1 METIEHVIQQPAKR
15 VHQTPLLFQ
24 HGAWHGAWCW
34 QAWMDYFA
42 SLGYETH
49 AISLPG
55 HGNSSMH
62 KKHLNLYSFKDY
74 VNTLSDQ
81 IESIS
86 PQPVV
91 IAHSLGGA
99 VLQKYL
105 ENHSMPGAVFLSTLP
120 SNGILS
126 MCLRLLQRHPLPI
139 LSGILKLNFY
149 EWVKTPKLAQELFL
163 NKDTQIDIIS
173 FQKQLVG
180 ESAMV
185 AVGLLFPFAKVNPNE
200 SPMLFISGDKDAVF
214 TLKEQDRTAKKY
226 DSKNLVIENQAHNLM
241 MESAWKQVADVI
253 DNWLTYEL
261 ALP

>member
-1 METIEHVIQQPAKR
+1 VETIEHVVRQPEKR
-15 VHQTPLLFQ
+15 VHKTPLLLQ

-34 QAWMDYFA
+34 QSWMDYFA
-42 SLGYETH
+42 SLGYEVH

-62 KKHLNLYSFKDY
+62 KKHINFYAFKDY

-81 IESIS
+81 IETIS

-91 IAHSLGGA
+91 VAHSLGGA

-105 ENHSMPGAVFLSTLP
+105 ESHSLPGAVFLATLP
-120 SNGILS
+120 SNGIFP
-126 MCLRLLQRHPLPI
+126 MCLRLLQRHPIPI

-149 EWVKTPKLAQELFL
+149 EWVKTPQLAQALFL
-163 NKDTQIDIIS
+163 NKDTQIDTVS

-185 AVGLLFPFAKVNPNE
+185 AVQLLFPFAKVNPNQ
-200 SPMLFISGDKDAVF
+200 SPTLFISADKDAVF
-214 TLKEQDRTAKKY
+214 TMQEEDRTAKRY
-226 DSKNLVIENQAHNLM
+226 NAKNLIIENQAHDLM
-241 MESAWKQVADVI
+241 LETAWKQVADGVN
-253 DNWLTYEL
+253 NWITQEL

>member
-1 METIEHVIQQPAKR
+1 
-15 VHQTPLLFQ
+15 
-24 HGAWHGAWCW
+24 
-34 QAWMDYFA
+34 
-42 SLGYETH
+42 
-49 AISLPG
+49 
-55 HGNSSMH
+55 MH
-62 KKHLNLYSFKDY
+62 KRHINFYSFKEY
-74 VNTLSDQ
+74 VDTLSDQ
-81 IESIS
+81 IDTVS
-86 PQPVV
+86 PKPVV

-105 ENHSMPGAVFLSTLP
+105 ENHSIPGAVLLSTLP

-126 MCLRLLQRHPLPI
+126 MCLRLLQRHPMPI

-149 EWVKTPKLAQELFL
+149 EWVKTPVLAQELFL
-163 NKDTQIDIIS
+163 KKDTQIDIVS

-185 AVGLLFPFAKVNPNE
+185 AVQLLFPFAKVNPNK

-214 TLKEQDRTAKKY
+214 TRKEEDRTARKY
-226 DSKNLVIENQAHNLM
+226 NSKNLIIENQTHDLM

-253 DNWLTYEL
+253 DNWITHEL

>member
-1 METIEHVIQQPAKR
+1 METIEHIIRQPAKR
-15 VHQTPLLFQ
+15 EHQTPLLFL

-34 QAWMDYFA
+34 QSWMDYFP

-62 KKHLNLYSFKDY
+62 KRHINFYAFKDY
-74 VNTLSDQ
+74 VSALCDQ
-81 IESIS
+81 IKTIV
-86 PQPVV
+86 PKPVV
-91 IAHSLGGA
+91 IGHSLGGA

-105 ENHSMPGAVFLSTLP
+105 ENHSIPGAVLLSTLP
-120 SNGILS
+120 SHGILP

-149 EWVKTPKLAQELFL
+149 EWVKTPELAQELFL
-163 NKDTQIDIIS
+163 NKDTQINITS

-180 ESAMV
+180 ESARV
-185 AVGLLFPFAKVNPNE
+185 AVRLLFPFAKVNPNK
-200 SPMLFISGDKDAVF
+200 SPMLCISGDKDAIF
-214 TLKEQDRTAKKY
+214 TMKDEDRTAKRY
-226 DSKNLVIENQAHNLM
+226 NSKNLIIENQAHDLM

-253 DNWLTYEL
+253 DNWITHEL

>member
-1 METIEHVIQQPAKR
+1 MESIEHVIRQPAKR
-15 VHQTPLLFQ
+15 IHQTPLLLQ

-34 QAWMDYFA
+34 QTWMDYFA

-55 HGNSSMH
+55 HGQSSMH
-62 KKHLNLYSFKDY
+62 KKHLNFYSFQEY

-81 IESIS
+81 IGTIS
-86 PQPVV
+86 PKPVV

-105 ENHSMPGAVFLSTLP
+105 ESHSLPGAVLLSTLP
-120 SNGILS
+120 SNGILP
-126 MCLRLLQRHPLPI
+126 MCLRLLRRHPVPI

-149 EWVKTPKLAQELFL
+149 EWVKTPELAQALFL
-163 NKDTQIDIIS
+163 NKDTQIDITA

-185 AVGLLFPFAKVNPNE
+185 AVRLLFPFAKVNRHR
-200 SPMLFISGDKDAVF
+200 SPILLISGEKNAVF
-214 TLKEQDRTAKKY
+214 TISEEDRTAKRY
-226 DSKNLVIENQAHNLM
+226 NTENLVIQNQAHNLM
-241 MESAWKQVADVI
+241 MESAWKQVADSI
-253 DNWLTYEL
+253 DNWITQEL